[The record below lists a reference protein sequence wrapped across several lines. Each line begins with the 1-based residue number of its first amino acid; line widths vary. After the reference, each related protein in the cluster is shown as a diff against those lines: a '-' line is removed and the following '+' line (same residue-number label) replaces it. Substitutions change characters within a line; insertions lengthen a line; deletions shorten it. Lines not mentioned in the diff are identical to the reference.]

1 MYMIL
6 SRSSVR
12 ITTLAVLVSLL
23 GCLPSVAEHLQQRS
37 PSGNVTN
44 IILLI
49 GDGMGPQQLA
59 LADMYY
65 QRTNDKRMAAL
76 ARFLRSATH
85 GTHLSLPERSLVND
99 SACAASQI
107 AGGCRCEPR
116 QVGIDVNGK
125 RCASVALEAK
135 KRGMKVGLVSDT
147 RITHATPAAFA
158 AASRDREYE
167 SEIAAQLVE
176 SGVDLML
183 SGGLAFFLPNRELCA
198 DPRCHK
204 AAGPIKFRADGQD
217 LVQEARRKGF
227 AVALHKRE
235 LEQVQATPVLGLFAP
250 LHMNDAFDEGRDDEP
265 SLALM
270 TRKALSL
277 LENPQGFFLMV
288 ESGQIDTAAHYNDVG
303 WVFAEMLRLSSM
315 LEEVE
320 RFTKTR
326 NDTLVVMTADHE
338 TGGMGFS
345 YRNPKQSGQKS
356 PTEMGAS
363 GTIDFISPEVY
374 RQLKAQKKTITE
386 TVQEFL
392 AQDSKDRTPE
402 GLGKSLHENIGVQLS
417 SGTLRT
423 LTELLERPA
432 ADAVTDPCSGHS
444 LEQFYPYPNFH
455 PSAMVAR
462 EIAATYGVVW
472 ATGTHTSTPVA
483 LMAKGPQG
491 ERFAGWHHIR
501 EVGEKLLTVLAESD
515 GRAR

>member
-1 MYMIL
+1 MA
-6 SRSSVR
+6 RSPASIR
-12 ITTLAVLVSLL
+12 ITALVALVSLI
-23 GCLPSVAEHLQQRS
+23 GCWPSSHQHSQQQAPTSDVR
-37 PSGNVTN
+37 NTIV
-44 IILLI
+44 LI

-85 GTHLSLPERSLVND
+85 GTHVSLPERSLVND

-135 KRGMKVGLVSDT
+135 RRGMKVGLVSDT

-167 SEIAAQLVE
+167 SEIAGQLVG

-183 SGGLAFFLPNRELCA
+183 SGGLAFFLPNKSLCA
-198 DPRCHK
+198 DSRCHK
-204 AAGPIKFRADGQD
+204 AAGSIQFRADGQD
-217 LVQEARRKGF
+217 LVQEAQRKGF
-227 AVALHKRE
+227 TVALHKRE

-265 SLALM
+265 SLAMM

-315 LEEVE
+315 LEEIE
-320 RFTKTR
+320 RFTKGR

-345 YRNPKQSGQKS
+345 YRNPKQGRHKS
-356 PTEMGAS
+356 PREMGAS

-374 RQLKAQKKTITE
+374 QQLKAQKKTIAE
-386 TVQEFL
+386 TVQEYL
-392 AQDSKDRTPE
+392 SLDASDRTAE
-402 GLGKSLHENIGVQLS
+402 ALGKILHENIGVQLPS
-417 SGTLRT
+417 ETLRA
-423 LTELLERPA
+423 LTELLAQPA
-432 ADAVTDPCSGHS
+432 TDTGADSCSGHS

-455 PSAMVAR
+455 HSAMVAR
-462 EIAATYGVVW
+462 AISATYGVVW

-483 LMAKGPQG
+483 LMAKGPQA

-501 EVGEKLLTVLAESD
+501 EVGEKLLSVLAESG